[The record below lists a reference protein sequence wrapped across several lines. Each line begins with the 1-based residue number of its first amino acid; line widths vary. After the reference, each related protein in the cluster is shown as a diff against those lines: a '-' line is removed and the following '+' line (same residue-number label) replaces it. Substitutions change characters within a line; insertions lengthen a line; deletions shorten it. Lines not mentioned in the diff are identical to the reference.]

1 MKDESNESTESEP
14 RNVAA
19 MVIGD
24 RCTIGVTDY
33 GTGALPIPLT
43 MTEAKALESL
53 GFISIT
59 GLFI

>member
-1 MKDESNESTESEP
+1 MKDESTESEQ

-19 MVIGD
+19 IVIGD
-24 RCTIGVTDY
+24 RCTIGLTDY

-43 MTEAKALESL
+43 MAEAKSLEAL

>member
-1 MKDESNESTESEP
+1 MKDESTKTESEP

-24 RCTIGVTDY
+24 RCTIGAIDY

-43 MTEAKALESL
+43 MTEAKALEAL
-53 GFISIT
+53 GFIAIT